1 MRTVILTLLAMLVA
15 GCAVAGGQQGSDPP
29 AASVDGVAGK
39 AVSYCWETR
48 CVDGFPTP
56 DAPLLQVSGALRW
69 AQAPAEV
76 QVFVR
81 RGDGPGFEQQAVAVS
96 NGRLGALPSG
106 DWDYL
111 LVMARYLS
119 RSAMYAWR
127 LR

>member
-1 MRTVILTLLAMLVA
+1 MRTGTLTLLAMLVA
-15 GCAVAGGQQGSDPP
+15 GCAVAGGQQGDPP

-48 CVDGFPTP
+48 CVDGFPSP
-56 DAPLLQVSGALRW
+56 DAPLLRGSGALRL
-69 AQAPAEV
+69 AQAPAEL

-81 RGDGPGFEQQAVAVS
+81 RGDGPAFEQQAVAAS
-96 NGRLGALPSG
+96 NGRLGVLPSG

-111 LVMARYLS
+111 LVMARYS
-119 RSAMYAWR
+119 RGSAMYAWR